1 MLTWDGWYG
10 EDDKFDQPK
19 YLEWESILV
28 GGRFTQ
34 QIQLNFP
41 VLKCKYIYQGSAVS
55 TGLARQKP
63 SLKKNQKTQ
72 FKKPH
77 LKWTFLSFIVLFFLK
92 FL

>member
-1 MLTWDGWYG
+1 MLTWDGWYS

-28 GGRFTQ
+28 GGGFTQ

-41 VLKCKYIYQGSAVS
+41 VLKCKYISRFSRFNRVGKTKTQ
-55 TGLARQKP
+55 P
-63 SLKKNQKTQ
+63 KKNNRKTQ

-77 LKWTFLSFIVLFFLK
+77 L
-92 FL
+92 

>member
-1 MLTWDGWYG
+1 MLTWDGWYS

-28 GGRFTQ
+28 GGGFTQ

-41 VLKCKYIYQGSAVS
+41 VLKCKYISRFSRFNRVGKTKTQ
-55 TGLARQKP
+55 P
-63 SLKKNQKTQ
+63 KKNQKTQ

-77 LKWTFLSFIVLFFLK
+77 LKWTFLSFIVCFF
-92 FL
+92 